1 MFSFCLDHGLFGFY
15 LPIRLI
21 RVIRVRFILSI
32 RLIRVIR
39 VRFILSLRPNGYPR
53 PLLANAKVA
62 IQREQS

>member
-39 VRFILSLRPNGYPR
+39 VRFILSLRPNG
-53 PLLANAKVA
+53 
-62 IQREQS
+62 